1 MGKCHSWQNP
11 QIATYHENFRFLG
24 KHVEKKKLN
33 ITAHKAEPHLASHTD
48 EWYVSA
54 ADIFEYENEV
64 IIEVDMPGVNKDDVN
79 MKLRENEIV
88 VTGHVV
94 YGKDRDDEVL
104 YREYDEGHFHRHFI
118 LNDTIDR
125 DKISSVMAEGVLRIV
140 LPKRKAY
147 KQRQIEIKAG

>member
-1 MGKCHSWQNP
+1 MPKKQ
-11 QIATYHENFRFLG
+11 Q
-24 KHVEKKKLN
+24 KHVEKKKLD

-54 ADIFEYENEV
+54 ADIVEYENEV
-64 IIEVDMPGVNKDDVN
+64 IVEMDMPGVSKDDVD

-94 YGKDRDDEVL
+94 HGEDRDDEVL
-104 YREYDEGHFHRHFI
+104 YREYDEGHFHRHFV

-140 LPKRKAY
+140 LPKKQAY
-147 KQRQIEIKAG
+147 KQRQIEVKAG

>member
-1 MGKCHSWQNP
+1 MPKKQ
-11 QIATYHENFRFLG
+11 Q
-24 KHVEKKKLN
+24 KHVEKKKLD

-54 ADIFEYENEV
+54 SDIFEYENEV
-64 IIEVDMPGVNKDDVN
+64 IVEMDMPGVSKDDVD

-94 YGKDRDDEVL
+94 HGEDRDDEVL
-104 YREYDEGHFHRHFI
+104 YREYDEGHFHRHFV
-118 LNDTIDR
+118 LNDTIDT

-140 LPKRKAY
+140 LPKKQAY
-147 KQRQIEIKAG
+147 KQRQIEVKAG

>member
-1 MGKCHSWQNP
+1 MPKKQ
-11 QIATYHENFRFLG
+11 Q
-24 KHVEKKKLN
+24 KHVEKKKLD

-64 IIEVDMPGVNKDDVN
+64 IVEMDMPGVSKDDVD
-79 MKLRENEIV
+79 MKLKENEIV

-94 YGKDRDDEVL
+94 HGEDRDDKVL
-104 YREYDEGHFHRHFI
+104 YREYDEGHFHRHFV

-140 LPKRKAY
+140 LPKKQAY
-147 KQRQIEIKAG
+147 KQRQIEVKAG

>member
-1 MGKCHSWQNP
+1 MPKKQ
-11 QIATYHENFRFLG
+11 Q
-24 KHVEKKKLN
+24 KHVEKKKLD
-33 ITAHKAEPHLASHTD
+33 IAAHKAEPHLASHTD

-64 IIEVDMPGVNKDDVN
+64 IIEMDMPGVSKDDVD
-79 MKLRENEIV
+79 MKLKENEIV

-94 YGKDRDDEVL
+94 HGEDRDDEVL
-104 YREYDEGHFHRHFI
+104 YREYDEGHFHRHFV

-140 LPKRKAY
+140 LPKKQAY
-147 KQRQIEIKAG
+147 KQRQIEVKSG

>member
-1 MGKCHSWQNP
+1 MPMKQ
-11 QIATYHENFRFLG
+11 Q
-24 KHVEKKKLN
+24 KHVEKKKLD

-64 IIEVDMPGVNKDDVN
+64 IIEMDMPGVSKDDVD

-94 YGKDRDDEVL
+94 HGEDRDDEVL
-104 YREYDEGHFHRHFI
+104 YREYDEGHFHRHFV

-140 LPKRKAY
+140 LPKKQAY
-147 KQRQIEIKAG
+147 KQRQIEVKAG

>member
-1 MGKCHSWQNP
+1 MPKKQ
-11 QIATYHENFRFLG
+11 Q
-24 KHVEKKKLN
+24 KHVEKKKLD

-48 EWYVSA
+48 EWYVSVS
-54 ADIFEYENEV
+54 DIFEYENEV
-64 IIEVDMPGVNKDDVN
+64 IVEMDMPGVSKDDVD

-94 YGKDRDDEVL
+94 HGEDRDDKVL
-104 YREYDEGHFHRHFI
+104 YREYDEGHFHRHFV

-140 LPKRKAY
+140 LPKKQAY
-147 KQRQIEIKAG
+147 KQRQIEVKAG